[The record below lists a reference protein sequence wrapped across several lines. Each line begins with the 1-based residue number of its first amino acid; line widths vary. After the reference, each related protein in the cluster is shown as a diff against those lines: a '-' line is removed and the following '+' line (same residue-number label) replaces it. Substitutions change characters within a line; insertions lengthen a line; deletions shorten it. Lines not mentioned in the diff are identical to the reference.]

1 MTGCTGCFDYGTTEG
16 RVNAIVVDPTTTTN
30 GSIVA
35 YIGTDGG
42 GVWKTTNCCSGATN
56 WTSLLDSP
64 LISTTGIDTL
74 AIDPANHNTIY
85 AGTGD
90 LNYGSFSQGSQGI
103 LKSTDGGAT
112 WTVLAANIFG
122 AALPQPAGQFPQYQ
136 AVGKVRVDP
145 NNSNN
150 VVAGTKTGLYFSYDG
165 GNNWTGPCTTNAF
178 STQRQDITGLE
189 LTNIGGT
196 TRILAAVGVR
206 GFATPVQYNLDQ
218 NGANGLYKGTMP
230 ASGCPSDFTLITRND
245 NGFVFGTSVTGSPY
259 ATGNAL
265 NAGSGTPY
273 GGNINTGNQL
283 GRMEIATAP
292 SNSNYIYVQVQSI
305 AANSNGG
312 CGNTS
317 GCQMGVWASTDG
329 WRDVELFGGIGRRRT

>member
-1 MTGCTGCFDYGTTEG
+1 MKEKRTSISGFFNPRVLLAFSLCLAGLLFAMASFTGVPSRLARSSDASKADIDSPEAERERDMPVPGGEADDLNRLEAEWMSRLSYPTGKYDPAWVRRAAAQDSFIARGVPFGANTVRMRRPDGTLSLDPVSFTALGPQPEHMTGCTGCFDYGTTEG

-103 LKSTDGGAT
+103 LKSGDGGAT

-150 VVAGTKTGLYFSYDG
+150 VVAGT
-165 GNNWTGPCTTNAF
+165 
-178 STQRQDITGLE
+178 RQDSISPTTAATTGRVPAPRMLSARS
-189 LTNIGGT
+189 G
-196 TRILAAVGVR
+196 RISL
-206 GFATPVQYNLDQ
+206 
-218 NGANGLYKGTMP
+218 
-230 ASGCPSDFTLITRND
+230 
-245 NGFVFGTSVTGSPY
+245 
-259 ATGNAL
+259 AL
-265 NAGSGTPY
+265 N
-273 GGNINTGNQL
+273 
-283 GRMEIATAP
+283 
-292 SNSNYIYVQVQSI
+292 
-305 AANSNGG
+305 
-312 CGNTS
+312 
-317 GCQMGVWASTDG
+317 
-329 WRDVELFGGIGRRRT
+329 

>member
-1 MTGCTGCFDYGTTEG
+1 MDESFELPHWEIRSCVVRRAAVQDSFIARGVPFGANTVRMRRPDNTLSLDPVSFTALGPQPEHMTGCTGCFDYGTTEG

-42 GVWKTTNCCSGATN
+42 GIWKTTNCCSGATN

-103 LKSTDGGAT
+103 LKSIDGGAT

-189 LTNIGGT
+189 LTNISWHDT
-196 TRILAAVGVR
+196 YPCRSRCARFCHACPIQPRSERSEWSLQRNVARERLSVR
-206 GFATPVQYNLDQ
+206 LH
-218 NGANGLYKGTMP
+218 
-230 ASGCPSDFTLITRND
+230 
-245 NGFVFGTSVTGSPY
+245 
-259 ATGNAL
+259 L
-265 NAGSGTPY
+265 NHA
-273 GGNINTGNQL
+273 
-283 GRMEIATAP
+283 
-292 SNSNYIYVQVQSI
+292 
-305 AANSNGG
+305 
-312 CGNTS
+312 
-317 GCQMGVWASTDG
+317 
-329 WRDVELFGGIGRRRT
+329 